1 MLTKKQIDNLM
12 AGSKRYLKKIEDSL
26 YVEVKTSGTKSW
38 IFSKMSQGHNV
49 KKVLGFVSDLT
60 LYEARRMRD
69 ELLQQLEEQETQ
81 QHQPPKGKTFEEVAE
96 EWMQVQC
103 IPKTERKNVER
114 QRRRLDKYVLPA
126 FGTDE
131 CRSITGPQ
139 VLQLLRRIEGE
150 GHNDLA
156 HAVATLISMILR
168 FGVACG
174 YTEHNVIPDL
184 RGALAPI
191 RVTHFASIHKPE
203 EIGELLRKIEALSP
217 SIVKFGLLLC
227 AHTFC
232 RPGEVR
238 AAKWDEFDLGQAEW
252 HIPAG
257 RMKMRRPHI
266 VPLSTQ
272 VLAILT
278 RIKQYGVSS
287 DYVLWSPRDPMKHI
301 SSDSFKAAF
310 RRLGYEAG
318 SMTAHGFRSMASTV
332 LNEHGWPA
340 DAIERQLA
348 HVDTNKV
355 RAAYNHAEFLD
366 TRRDMVQW
374 YSDFLDAV
382 RDGRPIPVTP

>member
-1 MLTKKQIDNLM
+1 MLTIKQIDSLE
-12 AGSKRYLKKIEDSL
+12 ARAKRYLVKVEDNL
-26 YVEVKTSGTKSW
+26 YVEVQPTGSKSW
-38 IFSKMSQGHNV
+38 VFSKMSQGDIV
-49 KKVLGFVSDLT
+49 KKNFGTVSSVT
-60 LYEARRMRD
+60 LYEARRKRD
-69 ELLQQLEEQETQ
+69 DLLQQLEAQKAQ
-81 QHQPPKGKTFEEVAE
+81 QPQKPKGKTFEEVAE
-96 EWMQVQC
+96 EWMQVKC
-103 IPKTERKNVER
+103 IPNTESRNVER

-174 YTEHNVIPDL
+174 YTDHDVIPDL
-184 RGALAPI
+184 RGALAPVK
-191 RVTHFASIHKPE
+191 VTHFASIHKPE
-203 EIGELLRKIEALSP
+203 EIGELLRRIEALTP
-217 SIVKFGLLLC
+217 CIAKFGLLLC

-238 AAKWDEFDLGQAEW
+238 AAKWDEFDLGEAEW

-266 VPLSTQ
+266 VPLSKQ
-272 VLAILT
+272 VLALLSE
-278 RIKQYGVSS
+278 IKQYGVSS

-301 SSDSFKAAF
+301 GSDSFKAAF

-318 SMTAHGFRSMASTV
+318 SMTSHGFRSMASTV

-366 TRRDMVQW
+366 TRRNMVQW

-382 RDGRPIPVTP
+382 RDGRPIPSNP

>member
-1 MLTKKQIDNLM
+1 MLTKKQIDSLV
-12 AGSKRYLKKIEDSL
+12 AGPKRYLKKVEDGL

-49 KKVLGFVSDLT
+49 KKVLGTVEDVT
-60 LYEARRMRD
+60 LYEALRMRD
-69 ELLQQLEEQETQ
+69 DMLQQLDVQKDQ
-81 QHQPPKGKTFEEVAE
+81 QPQQPKGKTFEEVAE
-96 EWMQVQC
+96 EWMRVKC
-103 IPKTERKNVER
+103 TPTTERKNVDR
-114 QRRRLDKYVLPA
+114 QRRRLDNYILPA
-126 FGTDE
+126 FGSVE

-139 VLQLLRRIEGE
+139 VLTLLRQIEE
-150 GHNDLA
+150 KGHNDLA

-174 YTEHNVIPDL
+174 YTDRDVIPDL
-184 RGALAPI
+184 RGALAPV

-203 EIGELLRKIEALSP
+203 EIGELLRKIDALGPCMS
-217 SIVKFGLLLC
+217 KFGLLLC

-238 AAKWDEFDLGQAEW
+238 AAKWDEFDLEQAEW
-252 HIPAG
+252 RIPAV

-266 VPLSTQ
+266 VPLSKQ
-272 VLAILT
+272 VLALLSEV
-278 RIKQYGVSS
+278 KQYGVSS

-301 SSDSFKAAF
+301 GSDSFKAAF

-318 SMTAHGFRSMASTV
+318 SMTSHGFRSMASTV

-348 HVDTNKV
+348 HVDGNKV
-355 RAAYNHAEFLD
+355 RATYNHAEFLA
-366 TRRDMVQW
+366 TRRKMVQW

-382 RDGRPIPVTP
+382 RDGSPIPSNP